1 MKKIIKSRLPRFE
14 YETRNDD
21 EGEKPGGKKKERV
34 VRIFNC
40 SEDVWPFI
48 EAYGD
53 KKLQK
58 WEIDENANLSDKD
71 LFSMAEEFEFTF
83 ITPKSIDPLFV
94 EYYKKVCMVRDLEI
108 LVPAKH
114 TGLLCEDVL
123 NDRVVMK
130 RLIQL
135 GKEYKRINITA
146 YSTTSH
152 FLKLVDELKAE
163 KVEVR
168 TSEAPKKAN
177 AWTVNFYGSK
187 SGIRQLT
194 QINGAIR
201 ADLKMPNGVISS
213 GIIDTAGIAANKYI
227 KEGGVVIK
235 TNKGHS
241 GAGVLIFHRGD
252 LPKKFVECEK
262 EIIQLLRKDAYW
274 EKFPIVVESLV
285 VPNPRIGGGFPNA
298 EFFIRQ
304 DGEVE
309 FQYYCGMRVNSKGEF
324 GGVEIGED
332 VLPKRVASRVT
343 DIGYLIGEQF
353 SKDGYRGY
361 FDVDYIAAKGGDIF
375 VSESNVRV
383 TGGTHV
389 YEAGKEL
396 VGRNFTKKS
405 FVVSNNMYSI
415 PPKKFTFK
423 KLHNLM
429 EPILFSR
436 KTKEGVVIC
445 SSNLL
450 TDGYLSYIV
459 FGKNKKRAETIE
471 GKMKGLLGR

>member
-1 MKKIIKSRLPRFE
+1 MKKTKKESKKLE
-14 YETRNDD
+14 E
-21 EGEKPGGKKKERV
+21 PGGKKRERV
-34 VRIFNC
+34 VRIFNL

-53 KKLQK
+53 KKLQA
-58 WEIDENANLSDKD
+58 WEINENANLSDKD

-83 ITPKSIDPLFV
+83 ITAKPLNPDFV
-94 EYYKKVCMVRDLEI
+94 DYYKKLCMVRDLEI
-108 LVPAKH
+108 LVPKSH
-114 TGLLCEDVL
+114 SGLLCEDIL
-123 NDRVVMK
+123 NDKKIMK
-130 RLIQL
+130 RLLEL
-135 GKEYKRINITA
+135 GKEYKRLNITA
-146 YSTTSH
+146 YSTTSYL
-152 FLKLVDELKAE
+152 LKLIEKLKE
-163 KVEVR
+163 SGVEVR
-168 TSEAPKKAN
+168 TSEAPNKAD

-201 ADLKMPNGVISS
+201 ADLKMPDGVVTS
-213 GIIDTAGIAANKYI
+213 GIIDAAGIAANKYI

-241 GAGVLIFHRGD
+241 GAGVLIFHKGD
-252 LPKKFVECEK
+252 LPKRFVECEEK
-262 EIIQLLRKDAYW
+262 ILEILKKDLYW

-285 VPNPRIGGGFPNA
+285 IPNPRIGGGFPNA
-298 EFFIRQ
+298 EFFIRK

-309 FQYYCGMRVNSKGEF
+309 FLYYCGMRVDTMGVF
-324 GGVEIGED
+324 GGVEIGEA

-353 SKDGYRGY
+353 SNDGYRGY
-361 FDVDYIAAKGGDIF
+361 FDVDFIAAKGGAVY

-396 VGRNFTKKS
+396 AGRDFTKKS
-405 FVVSNNMYSI
+405 YVLSNNMYTI
-415 PPKKFTFK
+415 PSKKTFTFK
-423 KLHNLM
+423 KLHERM
-429 EPILFSR
+429 KQILFSR
-436 KTKEGVVIC
+436 KTREGMVIC

-450 TDGYLSYIV
+450 ADGYLSYII
-459 FGKNKKRAETIE
+459 FGKNKKRAGIIE
-471 GKMKGLLGR
+471 EKMKELLMDD

>member
-1 MKKIIKSRLPRFE
+1 M
-14 YETRNDD
+14 
-21 EGEKPGGKKKERV
+21 KKERV
-34 VRIFNC
+34 VRIFNL

-58 WEIDENANLSDKD
+58 WEIDENANLTDKD

-83 ITPKSIDPLFV
+83 ITPRALDPFFV
-94 EYYKKVCMVRDLEI
+94 EYYKKLCQVRDLEI
-108 LVPAKH
+108 LVPKNH
-114 TGLLCEDVL
+114 SGRLCEDIL
-123 NDRVVMK
+123 NDKRVME
-130 RLIQL
+130 RLLQL
-135 GKEYKRINITA
+135 GKDYKRLNLTS
-146 YSTTSH
+146 YSTTLY
-152 FLKLVDELKAE
+152 FLKLVETLRKGGI
-163 KVEVR
+163 EVR
-168 TSEAPKKAN
+168 TSEAPGEAS

-194 QINGAIR
+194 QINGAMR
-201 ADLKMPNGVISS
+201 ADLKMPDGVVSS
-213 GIIDTAGIAANKYI
+213 GIVDTAGIAANKYI

-241 GAGVLIFHRGD
+241 GAGVLIFRRGD
-252 LPKKFVECEK
+252 LPKKFTACEK
-262 EIIQLLRKDAYW
+262 KILETFKKDLYW

-285 VPNPRIGGGFPNA
+285 IPNSRIGGGFPNA
-298 EFFIRQ
+298 EYFIRQ

-309 FQYYCGMRVNSKGEF
+309 FLYYCGMRVDEKGVF

-332 VLPKRVASRVT
+332 VLPKRVASRIT

-361 FDVDYIAAKGGDIF
+361 FDVDFIAEKGGEVF
-375 VSESNVRV
+375 LSESNVRV

-405 FVVSNNMYSI
+405 FVLSNNMYTLPSK
-415 PPKKFTFK
+415 KKFTFENLY
-423 KLHNLM
+423 KLM
-429 EPILFSR
+429 KPILFSR
-436 KTKEGVVIC
+436 KSKEGLVIC

-450 TDGYLSYIV
+450 ADGYLSYII
-459 FGKNKKRAETIE
+459 FGKNKKRAEALEAEMKKLLATISV
-471 GKMKGLLGR
+471 KIP

>member
-1 MKKIIKSRLPRFE
+1 MKK
-14 YETRNDD
+14 
-21 EGEKPGGKKKERV
+21 EKPGGKKRERV

-48 EAYGD
+48 DAYGD

-83 ITPKSIDPLFV
+83 ITPKAIDPLFV
-94 EYYKKVCMVRDLEI
+94 EYYKKLCVVRDLEI

-114 TGLLCEDVL
+114 TGLLCEDIL
-123 NDRVVMK
+123 NDNMVMK

-135 GKEYKRINITA
+135 GKEYRRLNLTA
-146 YSTTSH
+146 YSTTAY
-152 FLKLVDELKAE
+152 FLKLVETLRNRGI
-163 KVEVR
+163 EVR
-168 TSEAPKKAN
+168 TSEAPTKAD

-201 ADLKMPNGVISS
+201 ADLKMPDGVVSS
-213 GIIDTAGIAANKYI
+213 RIVDTAGIAANKYI
-227 KEGGVVIK
+227 KEDGVVIK

-241 GAGVLIFHRGD
+241 GAGVLIFRKGD
-252 LPKKFVECEK
+252 LPKKFAECEK
-262 EIIQLLRKDAYW
+262 KLVAIMKKDAYW

-285 VPNPRIGGGFPNA
+285 TPDPRIGGGFPNA

-309 FQYYCGMRVNSKGEF
+309 FLYYCGMRVNNKGEF

-361 FDVDYIAAKGGDIF
+361 FDVDFIAAKGGEIF

-405 FVVSNNMYSI
+405 VVVSNNMYSI
-415 PPKKFTFK
+415 TPKKFTFK

-429 EPILFSR
+429 ESLLFSR
-436 KTKEGVVIC
+436 KTKEGMVIC

-450 TDGYLSYIV
+450 MDGYLSYIV
-459 FGKNKKRAETIE
+459 FGKNKKRAEVIE
-471 GKMKGLLGR
+471 GKMKELLGSA